1 MEQVYAE
8 YNSARWIA
16 ICPGCLAQGIQAAME
31 VKPGDVFICPEE
43 HPNIMAITLV
53 PNPRMPGAFNS
64 VADTALRTEARQ
76 AAIGAGEAYEV
87 IFPAE
92 KAEIERVLRVRPRAA
107 RNWWA
112 GVPLSDLIAENIERG
127 VAHA

>member
-16 ICPGCLAQGIQAAME
+16 ICPTCLVQGIQAAME

-53 PNPRMPGAFNS
+53 PNPRLPGAFNS

-107 RNWWA
+107 RNWWT

>member
-1 MEQVYAE
+1 MEIAYAQ
-8 YNSARWIA
+8 YNSARWIVL
-16 ICPGCLAQGIQAAME
+16 CPACLEQGIQAALE

-43 HPNIMAITLV
+43 HPNILATTLM
-53 PNPRMPGAFNS
+53 PNPRMEGAFNS
-64 VADTALRTEARQ
+64 VADTVLRTEARQ
-76 AAIGAGEAYEV
+76 AAITAGESYEV

-107 RNWWA
+107 RNWFA
-112 GVPLSDLIAENIERG
+112 GIPLSDLLAENIERG